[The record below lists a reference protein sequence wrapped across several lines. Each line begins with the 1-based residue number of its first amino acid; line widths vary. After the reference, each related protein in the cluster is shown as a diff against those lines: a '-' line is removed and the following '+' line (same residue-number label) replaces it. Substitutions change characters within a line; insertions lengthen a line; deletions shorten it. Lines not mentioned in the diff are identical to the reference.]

1 MTREDAR
8 RAIQVFDTD
17 VEKPLKFNIE
27 PFGYVE
33 VSGQTIKVSVTLE
46 PTLSCSMEMDEID
59 ADGDDI
65 IFKSTNGNCIRVRTI
80 R

>member
-8 RAIQVFDTD
+8 KVIQVFDTD
-17 VEKPLKFNIE
+17 VTEPLKFKIE

-46 PTLSCSMEMDEID
+46 PTLSCSMEMDDID

-65 IFKSTNGNCIRVRTI
+65 LFTNKNGNCIRVRTI